1 MMDTEEYDGP
11 AVIHGPGGPVEVTV
25 RLAGRFEPVDGR
37 YHWGGRVAPHPD
49 VAALARGG
57 QRAVTVAIAG
67 RTGTPARL
75 SEVDP
80 WGGIRVVGSSRPP
93 WSDHVEQ

>member
-1 MMDTEEYDGP
+1 MGTEEYDGP

-57 QRAVTVAIAG
+57 QPGGDGGDR
-67 RTGTPARL
+67 RTGGYPGPTLRSGPVGRDPARGQQPATL
-75 SEVDP
+75 E
-80 WGGIRVVGSSRPP
+80 
-93 WSDHVEQ
+93 